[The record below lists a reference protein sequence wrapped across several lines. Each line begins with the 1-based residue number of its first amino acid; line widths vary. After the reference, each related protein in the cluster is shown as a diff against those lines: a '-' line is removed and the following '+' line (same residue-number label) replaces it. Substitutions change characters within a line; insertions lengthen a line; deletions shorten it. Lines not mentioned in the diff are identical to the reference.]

1 MTLRIALLE
10 FNKNSCNACFAITT
24 GYGKLAINFLKKLKT
39 ISKNWW
45 SLDNFCCIPNNCEE
59 VSYRITE
66 FDKGKARGKEHG
78 SSQPAKCSESSKNL
92 SIFDSVHFNNADKL
106 IIGHLNINSIG
117 NTFEMLREIVLE
129 VVLCYLLGKKFS
141 KFLSK
146 YKPNKFTITYMASIT
161 LLQT

>member
-1 MTLRIALLE
+1 MTLRIALLK

-24 GYGKLAINFLKKLKT
+24 GYRKLAINFLKKLKT
-39 ISKNWW
+39 LSKNWW
-45 SLDNFCCIPNNCEE
+45 SLDNFCCILSNCEE

-66 FDKGKARGKEHG
+66 FDKDKARGKKHG

-92 SIFDSVHFNNADKL
+92 SIFDSVNFNNADRL
-106 IIGHLNINSIG
+106 IIGHLNINSVG

-141 KFLSK
+141 KLLSK
-146 YKPNKFTITYMASIT
+146 YKPNSSVENAFIEIN
-161 LLQT
+161 LL